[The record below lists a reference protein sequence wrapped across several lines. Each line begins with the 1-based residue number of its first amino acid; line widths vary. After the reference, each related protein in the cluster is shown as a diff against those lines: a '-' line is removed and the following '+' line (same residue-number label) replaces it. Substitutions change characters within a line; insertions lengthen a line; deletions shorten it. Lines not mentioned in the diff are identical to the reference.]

1 MPNDLSMRVVE
12 KKFVYCK
19 RNYANRWKMLEDK
32 KLSAVKEIFDEY
44 GSEEVERFGSA
55 VKNVHD
61 VANKLGRFLK
71 EKQGR
76 IFE

>member
-1 MPNDLSMRVVE
+1 M
-12 KKFVYCK
+12 
-19 RNYANRWKMLEDK
+19 EDAK